1 MSYDLIITAKFE
13 GEGWEE
19 TLARLEDEADA
30 PSSSLSDS
38 ARSQWEQIAEQLAD
52 SGFERLDAPD
62 FIELDLP
69 AHGIQIT
76 MFEREIGLS
85 VPYWYEGEEAQEVLA
100 LVGEAINVIRGVSGW
115 AVYDPQL
122 EREITN
128 VADLAQ
134 AGDALSA
141 TTRQVQ
147 EVIGD
152 GVSTDIE
159 PDEYRPPQGSESRPW
174 WRFWNRRT

>member
-13 GEGWEE
+13 GEDWEE
-19 TLARLEDEADA
+19 TLARLEDDADV
-30 PSSSLSDS
+30 PSSSLSDR

-52 SGFERLDAPD
+52 SGFERIDAPD

-69 AHGIQIT
+69 THGIQIT
-76 MFEREIGLS
+76 MFEGEIGVS
-85 VPYWYEGEEAQEVLA
+85 VPFWNEGEEAQEVLT
-100 LVGEAINVIRGVSGW
+100 LVGEVINVIRGASGW

-128 VADLAQ
+128 VADMAQ

-141 TTRQVQ
+141 TTRQVH
-147 EVIGD
+147 EIVGD
-152 GVSTDIE
+152 GSSTDFE
-159 PDEYRPPQGSESRPW
+159 TGEDRPPQASESRPW